1 MLVSWIFPQHTR
13 EILKQ
18 NASRCVNPFFKGVV
32 PSSWLRFRNLKWELS
47 DADSSITWLELSLDF
62 QACLAQLMKLV
73 PETML
78 KGLRKFSHQ
87 LLVGWRRFV
96 APLLLYGL
104 GTRKRA
110 ARLPCHHLVFLA

>member
-32 PSSWLRFRNLKWELS
+32 PSKWLRFRNLKWELV

-62 QACLAQLMKLV
+62 QVSSLYTRLAQLMKLV
-73 PETML
+73 PESML
-78 KGLRKFSHQ
+78 KGLRTFSHQ

-96 APLLLYGL
+96 APLLL
-104 GTRKRA
+104 
-110 ARLPCHHLVFLA
+110 